1 MVPRFTKKPKQIGVL
16 ILADIVDFAL
26 AWIALC
32 SIGLIRILLNVS

>member
-1 MVPRFTKKPKQIGVL
+1 L

-32 SIGLIRILLNVS
+32 SIELIRILLNVS